1 MKDFSTI
8 SNKSMAT
15 GSRERIKSSFPYNM
29 KEFLVD
35 KEAVAARQEEL
46 RSIIESCKNTISVL
60 NERIEL
66 LQKEM
71 DKGTDWF

>member
-29 KEFLVD
+29 KEFLAD
-35 KEAVAARQEEL
+35 KEAGITDAMQG
-46 RSIIESCKNTISVL
+46 
-60 NERIEL
+60 
-66 LQKEM
+66 
-71 DKGTDWF
+71 DK